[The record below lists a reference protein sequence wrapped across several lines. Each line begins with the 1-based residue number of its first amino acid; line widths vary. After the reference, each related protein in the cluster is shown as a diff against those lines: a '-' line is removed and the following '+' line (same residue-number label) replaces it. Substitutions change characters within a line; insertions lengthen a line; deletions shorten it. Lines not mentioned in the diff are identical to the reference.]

1 MIYSGDNAALPRALT
16 WLLLRNLGE
25 GYLLQKTIFNALTIA
40 LLLSQ

>member
-1 MIYSGDNAALPRALT
+1 MRRSPERSRGFCSVT
-16 WLLLRNLGE
+16 WGE